1 MNAEE
6 RVKPRK
12 DQTQNNVSVVVAS
25 PTPVRTSVKD
35 LPGVAQTDSSSDDV
49 VIGSNPYAP
58 QNNIMPGNVAANILS
73 TNVGGGASV
82 SVDYPHLFA
91 EGLEMSKTLK
101 KSAVYGDILASAPT
115 TTESII
121 SSRDRGL
128 EDELNEYEAG
138 ESTLEACTFCLQD
151 VYPSTEAITR
161 LPCCG
166 FMLHEACFRRRGW
179 HHLPAELKCPDCSRP
194 TQISID
200 YEKEPEPPDIEDTQT
215 FVSKLRLLVRKR
227 GVTAGLKGIHQAY
240 KSGEGIQKGF
250 PEVTKNEV
258 IRSKLRLDDLLTAGF
273 SLDTIHTTMGVK
285 SWKDFLA
292 IGFNEDKLPKL
303 EAHVGTLTRLYGI
316 DSTCLRRDLRL
327 SLKKLAGLNLRSTT
341 LRDLGF
347 DTHELC
353 FMGLQKN
360 GIKWFRNLT
369 MANWVEHLNFSKIH
383 LGILKIN
390 RKDFDN
396 PECLAPVFWNAEGLR
411 EKLNITEGNAIRIR
425 LIDPRDLEQREW
437 RKSYTIHTPAI
448 RKNSNHGRGSPRKP
462 NPPPAAAAAVFNRQ
476 QQQQQHPSGYTGF
489 RTQLPS
495 AFPLDVPVHFPAT
508 TTLQMLSPATQQML
522 SPATQQPI
530 QQQQHHHQ
538 QQPIM
543 YRMAP
548 PHQAP
553 PGILPVPRQLYYH
566 PHPNYQHGAQMP
578 RPMITPVPKPR
589 EVRMRGTS
597 VNNKHRGSPILKT
610 RTGKFS

>member
-1 MNAEE
+1 M
-6 RVKPRK
+6 
-12 DQTQNNVSVVVAS
+12 
-25 PTPVRTSVKD
+25 
-35 LPGVAQTDSSSDDV
+35 
-49 VIGSNPYAP
+49 
-58 QNNIMPGNVAANILS
+58 
-73 TNVGGGASV
+73 
-82 SVDYPHLFA
+82 
-91 EGLEMSKTLK
+91 
-101 KSAVYGDILASAPT
+101 
-115 TTESII
+115 
-121 SSRDRGL
+121 
-128 EDELNEYEAG
+128 
-138 ESTLEACTFCLQD
+138 
-151 VYPSTEAITR
+151 
-161 LPCCG
+161 
-166 FMLHEACFRRRGW
+166 
-179 HHLPAELKCPDCSRP
+179 PAELKCPDCSRP
-194 TQISID
+194 TQVSID
-200 YEKEPEPPDIEDTQT
+200 FDKEPEPPDIEDTQT

-250 PEVTKNEV
+250 PEVTKNE
-258 IRSKLRLDDLLTAGF
+258 IIQSKLRLDDLLTAGF

-316 DSTCLRRDLRL
+316 DSACLRRDLRL

-369 MANWVEHLNFSKIH
+369 MANWVEHLNFGKIH

-437 RKSYTIHTPAI
+437 RKNYTIHTPTI
-448 RKNSNHGRGSPRKP
+448 RKNPNHGRGYPRKP
-462 NPPPAAAAAVFNRQ
+462 NPPPAAATLNHQ
-476 QQQQQHPSGYTGF
+476 QQQQQHHPSGYDGF
-489 RTQLPS
+489 RTQQTPRLLP
-495 AFPLDVPVHFPAT
+495 PP
-508 TTLQMLSPATQQML
+508 
-522 SPATQQPI
+522 
-530 QQQQHHHQ
+530 QQQQPVMYQLHPEVF
-538 QQPIM
+538 QPNRIDVAV
-543 YRMAP
+543 RIP
-548 PHQAP
+548 QAP
-553 PGILPVPRQLYYH
+553 PGILPVPRQQLYYH
-566 PHPNYQHGAQMP
+566 HPPPPQHLNYTHRVMRQSVA
-578 RPMITPVPKPR
+578 PVAKPR

-597 VNNKHRGSPILKT
+597 VNNKHRGSPVLKN

>member
-25 PTPVRTSVKD
+25 PSAPVRTSVKD

-49 VIGSNPYAP
+49 VICSSSNPYAP
-58 QNNIMPGNVAANILS
+58 RQNNIMPGNVVANIPS
-73 TNVGGGASV
+73 TNAGNSV
-82 SVDYPHLFA
+82 SVDYPNLFA

-101 KSAVYGDILASAPT
+101 KSAVYGDILASAP
-115 TTESII
+115 ESII
-121 SSRDRGL
+121 SSLDRGL
-128 EDELNEYEAG
+128 EGELNEYAPG
-138 ESTLEACTFCLQD
+138 ESTLEACTFCLQE

-194 TQISID
+194 TQVSID
-200 YEKEPEPPDIEDTQT
+200 YDKEPEPPDIEDTQS

-369 MANWVEHLNFSKIH
+369 MANWVEHLNFGKIH

-437 RKSYTIHTPAI
+437 RKSYTIQTPAI
-448 RKNSNHGRGSPRKP
+448 RKNQNHGRGYPRKP
-462 NPPPAAAAAVFNRQ
+462 HPPSSAVATASFAVAASEAFDYQ
-476 QQQQQHPSGYTGF
+476 QQQQRHPSGYAGF
-489 RTQLPS
+489 R
-495 AFPLDVPVHFPAT
+495 
-508 TTLQMLSPATQQML
+508 
-522 SPATQQPI
+522 I
-530 QQQQHHHQ
+530 QQQQSNNLHFNL
-538 QQPIM
+538 
-543 YRMAP
+543 RGNP
-548 PHQAP
+548 PLLSMRQSP
-553 PGILPVPRQLYYH
+553 SPGILPVPRQQQLYYH
-566 PHPNYQHGAQMP
+566 PHPNYQHGQQMP
-578 RPMITPVPKPR
+578 RPRITPVPKPR